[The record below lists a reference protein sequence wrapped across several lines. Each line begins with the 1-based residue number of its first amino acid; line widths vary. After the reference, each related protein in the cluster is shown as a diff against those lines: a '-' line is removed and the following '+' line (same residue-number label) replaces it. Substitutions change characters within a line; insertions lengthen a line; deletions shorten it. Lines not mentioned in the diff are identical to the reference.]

1 MNPSRA
7 ARAPFE
13 IGGTTIAAG
22 KRANVN
28 LPLSVLSN
36 STPISVPVH
45 VVHGRSEGPTVFV
58 SAAIHGDEV
67 VGVEIVRRL
76 LTGKALNGIAGTAL
90 MVPIV
95 NAFGFI
101 SHSRYL
107 PDRRDLNRSFPG
119 SPNGSLAA
127 QLAHM
132 FMTEV
137 VSRSDYGIDLHTAA
151 INRSNLPQIRVDTDD
166 APSRTLAEAFGS
178 PIILHSPLRAG
189 SLRESASS
197 AGVPVIVYECG
208 EALRFDELSIRIGIK
223 GVLRAMASLEMLP
236 RRRRSPHAAESVI
249 SGGSRWL
256 RAAEGGIFRARRT
269 LGHRVQEDELLGVIS
284 DPFGQMQSEVR
295 SMMAGLIIGR
305 TNVPAVNQGDALFH
319 IASLDN
325 ASAVQREYG
334 RLERQLDEE
343 RLLDEDEI
351 M

>member
-1 MNPSRA
+1 MNASRSS
-7 ARAPFE
+7 RAPFS
-13 IGGTTIAAG
+13 IGGISVEAG
-22 KRANVN
+22 KRASVH

-36 STPISVPVH
+36 STPVGVPVH
-45 VVHGRSEGPTVFV
+45 VVHGRQDGPTMFV

-76 LTGKALNGIAGTAL
+76 LTSKVLNGIAGTAL

-119 SPNGSLAA
+119 SANGSLAA

-132 FMTEV
+132 FMTEIV
-137 VSRSDYGIDLHTAA
+137 ARSDYGIDLHTAA
-151 INRSNLPQIRVDTDD
+151 INRSNLPQIRVDTEDEP
-166 APSRTLAEAFGS
+166 ARALAEAFGS
-178 PIILHSPLRAG
+178 PIILHSPLRPG
-189 SLRESASS
+189 SLRESASNV
-197 AGVPVIVYECG
+197 GVPVVVYECG

-223 GVLRAMASLEMLP
+223 GVLRAMASLDMLP
-236 RRRRSPHAAESVI
+236 RRKRSPQAAAPVFSH
-249 SGGSRWL
+249 GSRWL
-256 RAAEGGIFRARRT
+256 RAPEGGIFRARRT
-269 LGHRVQEDELLGVIS
+269 LGHRVQEDELLGIIS
-284 DPFGQMQSEVR
+284 DPFGQTQSEVR
-295 SMMAGLIIGR
+295 AMMSGLIIGR

-334 RLERQLDEE
+334 RLERQMDEE

-351 M
+351 L